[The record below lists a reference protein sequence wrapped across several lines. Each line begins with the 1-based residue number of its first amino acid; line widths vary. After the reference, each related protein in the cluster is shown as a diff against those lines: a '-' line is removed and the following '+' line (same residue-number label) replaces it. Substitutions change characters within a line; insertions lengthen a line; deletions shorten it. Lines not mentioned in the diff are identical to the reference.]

1 AATIQILIPQLLQ
14 QGYEFVTVDTLWQRA
29 KANH

>member
-1 AATIQILIPQLLQ
+1 TIQILIPQLLQ

-29 KANH
+29 KRMF